1 MRKRMSC
8 SLLALLFVLYGFSVP
23 AAFSAGDGE
32 MVSMINLIA
41 TPEKYDKKM
50 VILEGFLVLE
60 FEGDAIYLSEEDA
73 KHAIS
78 KNGIWLSLDS
88 KNENKILE
96 YYKHN
101 KSYVLVEGIFDAEM
115 LGHGALFSGT
125 LKDISRIGETP
136 TRNTQKMSAKEL
148 EMIEKKLKENKA
160 NRK

>member
-1 MRKRMSC
+1 
-8 SLLALLFVLYGFSVP
+8 
-23 AAFSAGDGE
+23 

-41 TPEKYDKKM
+41 APDKFHNKT

-78 KNGIWLSLDS
+78 KNGIWLSIDY

-101 KSYVLVEGIFDAEM
+101 KSYVLVEGIFDAKS

-125 LKDISRIGETP
+125 LKEISRIEQTP
-136 TRNTQKMSAKEL
+136 IRNIKKMSAKEL
-148 EMIEKKLKENKA
+148 KMIEKKLKERGVNQK
-160 NRK
+160 